1 MNLGAAVFAVAVAVY
16 TYGGIPMWF
25 TILLWSLVGVNL
37 GLFAL
42 L

>member
-1 MNLGAAVFAVAVAVY
+1 MNLGAAIFAAVVAIY
-16 TYGGIPMWF
+16 TYGGIPKWF